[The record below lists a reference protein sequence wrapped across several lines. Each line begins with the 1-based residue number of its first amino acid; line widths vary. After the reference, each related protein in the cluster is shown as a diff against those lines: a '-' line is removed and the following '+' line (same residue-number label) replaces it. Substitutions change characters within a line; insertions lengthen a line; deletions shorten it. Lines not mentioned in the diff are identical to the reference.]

1 MANQFTTKEVL
12 NKVLLDSSGNAVT
25 ANSVTTQEAFNSA
38 LDTTNNRL
46 NMSLAGGTI
55 SGDVT
60 ISGDLTISGSNTYT
74 YDEQIDG
81 QLWLKDSTA
90 SGSGKG
96 GHLRLFSDDDA
107 AMAAG
112 DRLGVI
118 EFAGAEDTSHTIT
131 VGARIEALAES
142 TYTASENGSSLSFY
156 TTDGNASQSEVLKL
170 DSNKLATFSGN
181 LTFTH
186 SGATISSTLGFLQ
199 LRTLEGD
206 KNMLIDCGDKFKFR
220 DMDSGN
226 AVRVAIDSA
235 NGNLSI
241 GTETATNNLHIEATA
256 GDGGITIHSATNTGN
271 AVILDAARTG
281 TDNGIGTIVGK
292 WDGTDIGYMGFFS
305 GSNTG
310 SKGGVLKFATA
321 PNGGSATVA
330 LTIGSD
336 QSSTFSGV
344 TTIKTDSSP
353 AFMVDDANGD
363 TQFQVNV
370 NASDG
375 AEIEVSDGGSD
386 GRVRFSARSGG
397 YNYITNAGTC
407 RLGIGTDS
415 PSELLHLESA
425 EPVLR
430 FTDSDDSNYHHI
442 FASSD
447 DLYISAD
454 RGETGT
460 SAGNLIFRVGGTNVK
475 MKLDVNSRISLGNN
489 DSSGVA
495 TNTIFG
501 YQTAN
506 VLASGALENTLYGY
520 QCGLALST
528 GDYNTAFGALAL
540 KTEDVGQG
548 TTAIGTSALFSQNT
562 ASQGFSHNT
571 GVGLS
576 TSYYNVTGVN
586 NTAIGSNAMLG
597 VSGNSHSNNTAIGF
611 EALKVVTT
619 GHSNVAI
626 GAGAGDALVNGVEN
640 VIIGKNAEANST
652 DAGNCIVIGSTATG
666 KDHNSVTLGNASVT
680 DVYMAQ
686 NSGATVHARHMNLID
701 SVDNASGGILNL
713 KNDRDNPADN
723 DEAGRIYM
731 YADDDG
737 GNATEAILM
746 IGRMTDVTDGTE
758 DSDLRIY
765 TYNNGTAVNTLQL
778 SSGALSKNSGSF
790 KIDHPLESKK
800 DTHHLV
806 HSFVEAPQAD
816 NIYRGKATLSSGS
829 VEINLDT
836 VSGMSEGTFVL
847 LNTDIQCFT
856 SNESDWDAVKGSV
869 SGNILT
875 ISCQNTDSTAT
886 VSWLVIGE
894 RQDQHMLDTNW
905 TDENGKVIVE
915 PLKN

>member
-46 NMSLAGGTI
+46 NVSLAGGTI

-90 SGSGKG
+90 SGSDKG

-363 TQFQVNV
+363 TQ
-370 NASDG
+370 
-375 AEIEVSDGGSD
+375 
-386 GRVRFSARSGG
+386 
-397 YNYITNAGTC
+397 
-407 RLGIGTDS
+407 
-415 PSELLHLESA
+415 
-425 EPVLR
+425 
-430 FTDSDDSNYHHI
+430 
-442 FASSD
+442 
-447 DLYISAD
+447 
-454 RGETGT
+454 
-460 SAGNLIFRVGGTNVK
+460 
-475 MKLDVNSRISLGNN
+475 
-489 DSSGVA
+489 
-495 TNTIFG
+495 
-501 YQTAN
+501 
-506 VLASGALENTLYGY
+506 
-520 QCGLALST
+520 
-528 GDYNTAFGALAL
+528 
-540 KTEDVGQG
+540 
-548 TTAIGTSALFSQNT
+548 
-562 ASQGFSHNT
+562 
-571 GVGLS
+571 
-576 TSYYNVTGVN
+576 
-586 NTAIGSNAMLG
+586 
-597 VSGNSHSNNTAIGF
+597 
-611 EALKVVTT
+611 
-619 GHSNVAI
+619 
-626 GAGAGDALVNGVEN
+626 
-640 VIIGKNAEANST
+640 
-652 DAGNCIVIGSTATG
+652 
-666 KDHNSVTLGNASVT
+666 
-680 DVYMAQ
+680 
-686 NSGATVHARHMNLID
+686 
-701 SVDNASGGILNL
+701 
-713 KNDRDNPADN
+713 
-723 DEAGRIYM
+723 
-731 YADDDG
+731 
-737 GNATEAILM
+737 
-746 IGRMTDVTDGTE
+746 
-758 DSDLRIY
+758 
-765 TYNNGTAVNTLQL
+765 
-778 SSGALSKNSGSF
+778 
-790 KIDHPLESKK
+790 
-800 DTHHLV
+800 
-806 HSFVEAPQAD
+806 
-816 NIYRGKATLSSGS
+816 
-829 VEINLDT
+829 
-836 VSGMSEGTFVL
+836 
-847 LNTDIQCFT
+847 
-856 SNESDWDAVKGSV
+856 
-869 SGNILT
+869 
-875 ISCQNTDSTAT
+875 
-886 VSWLVIGE
+886 
-894 RQDQHMLDTNW
+894 
-905 TDENGKVIVE
+905 
-915 PLKN
+915 